1 MAAHQVT
8 YARGVSTNPATVNC
22 RRARIPR
29 PSFLMEALTEL
40 LSCFTFARM
49 LESSTRML
57 DTDAGGRRAA
67 ARALGVTI
75 TRTTL
80 RTPVR
85 CHGTARMGARTD
97 VRDDIGLA
105 GSVAVDTL
113 AQELLH
119 DQVCT

>member
-1 MAAHQVT
+1 
-8 YARGVSTNPATVNC
+8 
-22 RRARIPR
+22 
-29 PSFLMEALTEL
+29 MELL

-97 VRDDIGLA
+97 VRDDVGLA
-105 GSVAVDTL
+105 GIVDVSAL
-113 AQELLH
+113 AQELFH
-119 DQVCT
+119 DQVCTPAGGGGPHPPLSASFFSIPKILIHFGKKKQTGF